1 MNTTTSTSR
10 EVQTLVQGIP
20 TSDGAGV
27 KLLRVLTQNLQRR
40 LDPFLMLDE
49 FRSDDP
55 NDYIAGFPDHPHRGF
70 QTVTYMI
77 TGRMRHRDSRGNEGL
92 LTAGGVQWMN
102 AGRGLI
108 HSEIPEQED
117 GTMHGFQLWV
127 NLPSTEKMSEPGYR
141 DIPSEQ
147 IPEYHSDNGALI
159 RVIAGESG
167 GVSGAVQVR
176 GTEPLYLDIH
186 MAADSG
192 EWLTVP
198 AGHNAFVYVYEGSVE
213 VGDQKRA
220 VPPRHMAILSN
231 DGEGLRLKT
240 KDAARVLLL
249 AGRPLREDIAQWG
262 PFVMNT
268 REEVEQAVEDYRNGV
283 LY

>member
-1 MNTTTSTSR
+1 
-10 EVQTLVQGIP
+10 
-20 TSDGAGV
+20 
-27 KLLRVLTQNLQRR
+27 
-40 LDPFLMLDE
+40 E

-127 NLPSTEKMSEPGYR
+127 NLPATEKMSDPGYR

-147 IPEYHSDNGALI
+147 IPEYRSDNAALI
-159 RVIAGESG
+159 RVIAGESA
-167 GVSGAVQVR
+167 GVSGAV
-176 GTEPLYLDIH
+176 
-186 MAADSG
+186 
-192 EWLTVP
+192 
-198 AGHNAFVYVYEGSVE
+198 
-213 VGDQKRA
+213 
-220 VPPRHMAILSN
+220 
-231 DGEGLRLKT
+231 
-240 KDAARVLLL
+240 
-249 AGRPLREDIAQWG
+249 
-262 PFVMNT
+262 
-268 REEVEQAVEDYRNGV
+268 
-283 LY
+283 